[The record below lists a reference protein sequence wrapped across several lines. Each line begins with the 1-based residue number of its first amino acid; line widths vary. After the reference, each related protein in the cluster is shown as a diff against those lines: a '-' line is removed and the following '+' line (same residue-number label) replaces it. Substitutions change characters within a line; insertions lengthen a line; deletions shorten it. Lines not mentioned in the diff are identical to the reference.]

1 MKARL
6 SRYASSP
13 FLRGVAALS
22 GAQMTATLIP
32 LLAAPV
38 IGRLYTPA
46 EYGPLAAYMAF
57 AGILGPLGSLS
68 FDKAIV
74 AERTEKGARAM
85 VGITIAVSLAVAFTV
100 LLVVIPVLIFRPHE
114 SGSVWL
120 WFFSLPLSVV
130 LTSIGYAGTEF
141 AVRMGRFKLIG
152 MRVIAVAVVPVVV
165 TIACGVAGF
174 GANGPIIGYLVGQI
188 GNVMMTLRFFEGI
201 GKQDIMPS
209 PRRVRTL
216 VRRHRDFAFFTT
228 PGLVLVNIALQ
239 VPVFALTAIG
249 ALPLLGAFIRA
260 RQLIF
265 MPLNLIGHSIGQM
278 FRSRALAHLKETGSF
293 GPLYDRTLLGLLAV
307 GLPALAVTWVAAP
320 TFFTIYMG
328 PDWTEAGEVIRIIAP
343 LLLLRLL
350 SAPLGSVFNL
360 VGHQKT
366 DFWLHLFSTMGAVLI
381 VGATVLIGG
390 TGVAIITAYT
400 TVASL
405 AYVASIVIS
414 RKLAWGAVRSSA

>member
-1 MKARL
+1 MT
-6 SRYASSP
+6 
-13 FLRGVAALS
+13 LS

-46 EYGPLAAYMAF
+46 DYGPLAAYMAF

-85 VGITIAVSLAVAFTV
+85 VGITIAASLAVAFAV
-100 LLVVIPVLIFRPHE
+100 LLVVIPVLVFGTHE
-114 SGSVWL
+114 TGSVWL
-120 WFFSLPLSVV
+120 WFFALPLSVA
-130 LTSIGYAGTEF
+130 LTGIAYAGTEF

-152 MRVIAVAVVPVVV
+152 MRGIAVAIVPVVV
-165 TIACGVAGF
+165 TIACGFAGF
-174 GANGPIIGYLVGQI
+174 GANGPIIGYLAGQI
-188 GNVMMTLRFFEGI
+188 GNVLLTLRFFQGI
-201 GKQDIMPS
+201 GNQDLVPS
-209 PRRVRTL
+209 ARRVRTL

-228 PGLVLVNIALQ
+228 PGMVLINIAFQ
-239 VPVFALTAIG
+239 VPVFALTAVG
-249 ALPLLGAFIRA
+249 ALPLLGAFVRA

-265 MPLNLIGHSIGQM
+265 MPLNLIGHSIGQV
-278 FRSRALAHLKETGSF
+278 FRSHAVARLKETGSF

-307 GLPALAVTWVAAP
+307 GLPVLAVAWLIAP
-320 TFFTIYMG
+320 AFFTLYMG
-328 PDWTEAGEVIRIIAP
+328 PNWTQAGEVTRIIAP

-366 DFWLHLFSTMGAVLI
+366 DFRLHLFSTLLSIVI
-381 VGATVLIGG
+381 VGAAVLLGG
-390 TGVAIITAYT
+390 TGESIIMVYAA
-400 TVASL
+400 VASL
-405 AYVASIVIS
+405 AYFASNVIS
-414 RKLAWGAVRSSA
+414 RKHAWGAIRSSS